1 MSHNVRFLY
10 VIIDTIKEILE
21 LSDESLALFCGD
33 YVKKKSDIR
42 FCMKY
47 PNCKFCP
54 LSRKC
59 ERELE
64 KKEAGKK

>member
-1 MSHNVRFLY
+1 MSHNVRFLC
-10 VIIDTIKEILE
+10 VIIGIIKEILE
-21 LSDESLALFCGD
+21 SSDESLALFCGD
-33 YVKKKSDIR
+33 DMKKNSDIKH
-42 FCMKY
+42 CMKY

-64 KKEAGKK
+64 KKEDGKK